1 MELINMTPHAVTIIQ
16 DTCVDGVACKITI
29 PSSGIARASVT
40 STFIAH
46 PVNDMGIPVVKSVY
60 GEVQGLPPET
70 DDVYIIVSGL
80 VLDHPSTSHRR
91 DLLAPGEL
99 VRDDKGQPIGCMGL
113 RALR

>member
-1 MELINMTPHAVTIIQ
+1 MTPHAVTIILN
-16 DTCVDGVACKITI
+16 TCVDGVACKITI

-40 STFIAH
+40 STLIAH
-46 PVNDMGIPVVKSVY
+46 PVSDSTAIRVVKSIY

-70 DDVYIIVSGL
+70 DDVFIIVGGM
-80 VLDHPSTSHRR
+80 VLEHPSTSHRR